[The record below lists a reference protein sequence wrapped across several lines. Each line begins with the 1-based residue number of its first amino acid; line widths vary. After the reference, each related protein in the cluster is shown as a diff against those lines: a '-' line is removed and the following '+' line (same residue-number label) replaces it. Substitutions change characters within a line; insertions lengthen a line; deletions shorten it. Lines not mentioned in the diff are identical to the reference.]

1 MSLESILIFWKD
13 LITAW
18 TGWIGIL
25 PIIHFRNNFLDEWLS
40 IFYGNNWVLCC
51 DVLSFK
57 WKVINLRLVF
67 WIKDNAREVLTFL
80 WLRKLKKGVFY
91 FLQIVQFCKKK
102 KKKKV
107 PNWSCTHSRPIL
119 MQGEQPG
126 QKKLWLLVCKE
137 YF

>member
-67 WIKDNAREVLTFL
+67 WIKYNAREVFDIFVTQ
-80 WLRKLKKGVFY
+80 KVKKGVFY

-102 KKKKV
+102 TKKV

-126 QKKLWLLVCKE
+126 RKKLWLLVCKE